1 MNKYQKEYV
10 YRINRVTDYIDAH
23 IDQELSLDELA
34 AVANFSPFH
43 FHRIFTAFTGETLN
57 NFVKRLRVEKAA
69 GMLLSDTDR
78 PVSEV
83 AMECGFSSAAVFCRM
98 FKAHYSQSAVEFR
111 KTAGSKYSKNGQS
124 KSKSSKPGGEK
135 DAYVCRENKP
145 QKRRPIMTKN
155 FEIKD
160 MEAMPVIYCRHT
172 GRFDQIGSAYEKLF
186 KWAGPRGL
194 LSSPGFKC
202 ITYYHDDPKVTD
214 PEKIRQSACLTIDRD
229 IRTEGE
235 IGKMV
240 IPGERYFVCH
250 FEIRADEFQE
260 AWDNACLWLSESGYL
275 PADGSP
281 LEICH
286 NDHQTHPE
294 KKFIVD
300 ICIPVKLM

>member
-1 MNKYQKEYV
+1 
-10 YRINRVTDYIDAH
+10 
-23 IDQELSLDELA
+23 
-34 AVANFSPFH
+34 
-43 FHRIFTAFTGETLN
+43 
-57 NFVKRLRVEKAA
+57 
-69 GMLLSDTDR
+69 MLLSDQER
-78 PVSEV
+78 PVSDI
-83 AMECGFSSAAVFCRM
+83 AIECGFSSPAVFCKM
-98 FKAHYSQSAVEFR
+98 FKARYKQSAVGFR
-111 KTAGSKYSKNGQS
+111 RLKGNKYSKNGQL
-124 KSKSSKPGGEK
+124 KSKEGEVYC
-135 DAYVCRENKP
+135 DGDDYVCGVNKP
-145 QKRRPIMTKN
+145 QKRETMMMKN
-155 FEIKD
+155 DEIKD
-160 MEAMPVIYCRHT
+160 MEAMPVIYCRHM
-172 GRFDQIGSAYEKLF
+172 GRFDQIGAAYEKLF

-214 PEKIRQSACLTIDRD
+214 PEKIRQSACLTVDRD

-240 IPGERYFVCH
+240 IPGGRYFVCH